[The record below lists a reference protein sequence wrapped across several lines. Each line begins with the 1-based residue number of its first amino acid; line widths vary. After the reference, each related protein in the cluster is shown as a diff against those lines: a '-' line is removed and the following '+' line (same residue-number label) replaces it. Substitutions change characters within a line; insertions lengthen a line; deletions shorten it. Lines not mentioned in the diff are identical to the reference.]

1 MEFSSTDA
9 TAQITKP
16 REFNTI
22 GALNEKA
29 QAPDCSG
36 IFETTT
42 GVYTD
47 IIQTDT
53 SVLETTW
60 NLIDPTNLALRSSRI
75 ARVSLP
81 CLMLVAI

>member
-1 MEFSSTDA
+1 MGLKVASLSEA
-9 TAQITKP
+9 TVQITKS

-22 GALNEKA
+22 DALNEKA

-60 NLIDPTNLALRSSRI
+60 NLIDPTNLILKLDSFRE
-75 ARVSLP
+75 LTTN
-81 CLMLVAI
+81 